1 MLRVLGSVFAV
12 LGPIILV
19 FGGVLTARGHGG
31 LLLRQHRPTGVMAVV
46 YPIMVAM
53 WLVRFWLPGGYL
65 RAPWRAGRT
74 LDRVLAI
81 TSTTTLIGF
90 AAAWWTG
97 FATLSTIALVAS
109 SLATMPLVLPVRTPR
124 TDTPSEREDPEKP
137 PPPQGD
143 VR

>member
-1 MLRVLGSVFAV
+1 
-12 LGPIILV
+12 
-19 FGGVLTARGHGG
+19 
-31 LLLRQHRPTGVMAVV
+31 MAVV

-124 TDTPSEREDPEKP
+124 TDTPSEREDPEKS

-143 VR
+143 ER